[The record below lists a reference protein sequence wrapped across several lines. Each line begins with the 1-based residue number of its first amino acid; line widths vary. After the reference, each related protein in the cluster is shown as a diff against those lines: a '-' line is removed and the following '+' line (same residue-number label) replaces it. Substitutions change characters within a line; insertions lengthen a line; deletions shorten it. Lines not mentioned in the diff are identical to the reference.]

1 MAGFSCHPAKVVV
14 QFFIVPRGTIFIK
27 KSDYIVFH
35 VEHFREGYML
45 FDLKNI
51 IATMPNT
58 PGVYKYFNSEGTI
71 IYVGKAKNL
80 KRRVS
85 SYFNKTHDSVKTNIL
100 VSNIRNIEYICVD
113 TEADALLLENNLI
126 KKYQPRYNILLKDG
140 KTYPWLCVT
149 NEPFPRVYKTRN
161 VVRGANYYGP
171 YPSAW
176 TLDLLLSLI
185 NEIFPVRRCKIPL
198 SEDKVKSGN
207 YNVCLQYHIK
217 NCLAPC
223 VGGQSREEYMKMID
237 CIKEIAK
244 GNSHIVTNYLLEQMR
259 QLADEYKFEE
269 AQVLKQKYDALLN
282 YQSKTVITTTTD
294 NDIDV
299 FGYDEDEQSAYINI
313 LRINRGA
320 VVQGFTIEYKKTLDE
335 SKEEILSLAIVEL
348 RDKFK
353 SLSHTA
359 IVPFLPDTQ
368 IDNVDYV
375 VPQRGDKRKLLDLSM
390 KNVKQYRV
398 DKYNQAERLN
408 PEQRNMRL
416 LTDMQQRL
424 HLDKL
429 PMNIECFDNS
439 NISGSDPV
447 AACVVFRQGKPC
459 KSEYRHYI
467 IKTVYG
473 PDDYASMSEVVER
486 RYSRLLDEGK
496 PLPDLILTDGG
507 KGQMEVVRK
516 IVEDKL
522 NLRIPIV
529 GLAKDDKHRTSEVL
543 VGFPP
548 VVVGFGVNDEIFKLL
563 TRIQDEVH
571 RFAISFHRDKRS
583 KSQTRSE
590 LDGIKGIGEV
600 TKGQLLRHFK
610 SLKRIKEADI
620 EELNAVVGEAKAR
633 ILKKHFDD
641 NNT

>member
-1 MAGFSCHPAKVVV
+1 
-14 QFFIVPRGTIFIK
+14 
-27 KSDYIVFH
+27 
-35 VEHFREGYML
+35 ML
-45 FDLKNI
+45 SILKNI
-51 IATMPNT
+51 IATMPST

-85 SYFNKTHDSVKTNIL
+85 SYFNKTHESVKTNIL

-140 KTYPWLCVT
+140 KTYPWLCIT
-149 NEPFPRVYKTRN
+149 NEEYPRIYKTRN

-171 YPSAW
+171 YPSSW

-185 NEIFPVRRCKIPL
+185 NEIFPVRRCKL
-198 SEDKVKSGN
+198 TMSEEKVKSGN
-207 YNVCLQYHIK
+207 YSVCLQYHIK
-217 NCLAPC
+217 NCLGPC
-223 VGGQSREEYMKMID
+223 VGGQSRGEYLKMID

-244 GNSHIVTNYLLEQMR
+244 GNSHIVKDYLLEQMK
-259 QLADEYKFEE
+259 QLAEEYRFEE
-269 AQVLKQKYDALLN
+269 AQVLKEKYDALLN

-299 FGYDEDEQSAYINI
+299 FGYEEDEQSAYINI

-320 VVQGFTIEYKKTLDE
+320 VVQGYTIEYKKTLDE
-335 SKEEILSLAIVEL
+335 VREEILSLAIVEL

-353 SLSHTA
+353 SISSVA

-368 IDNVDYV
+368 IDNVDYI
-375 VPQRGDKRKLLDLSM
+375 VPQRGDKRKLLELSM

-398 DKYNQAERLN
+398 DKYNQAEMLN
-408 PEQRNMRL
+408 PEQRNLRL

-439 NISGSDPV
+439 NISGSDAV

-459 KSEYRHYI
+459 KKEYRHYI
-467 IKTVYG
+467 IKTVEG

-486 RYSRLLDEGK
+486 RYSRLLEEGK

-516 IVEDKL
+516 VVEDKL
-522 NLRIPIV
+522 KLKIAIV

-548 VVVGFGVNDEIFKLL
+548 VVVGFGVNDEIFKFL
-563 TRIQDEVH
+563 TRVQDEVH
-571 RFAISFHRDKRS
+571 RFAITFHRAKRS

-600 TKGQLLRHFK
+600 TKGLLLRHFK

-620 EELNAVVGEAKAR
+620 EEIKAIIGEAKANIIKAYYDKR
-633 ILKKHFDD
+633 
-641 NNT
+641 